1 MRSIHS
7 LPLAAAFLLA
17 ACGGGA
23 DDAAEGEGVSNEDVA
38 AAAAGV
44 ATPEPGQYTVS
55 YELLEFDVPGA
66 PEAMKQQAQAAM
78 GGAAEVAKG
87 ITFCLTPEEAA
98 ANGSR
103 QMVENLADSNCRF
116 AKYDVSGG
124 TVSADMQCTDEA
136 GTQTH
141 MLMDGQV
148 TSTGSTMTM
157 TTEQEIAGMGSVRM
171 KTRVT
176 SRRTGE
182 CA

>member
-1 MRSIHS
+1 MRPIHS
-7 LPLAAAFLLA
+7 LPLAAAVLLA

-23 DDAAEGEGVSNEDVA
+23 DEAAEGDGVSNEDIA

-44 ATPEPGQYTVS
+44 PTPEPGQYEVS

-78 GGAAEVAKG
+78 GGASEVAKG

-124 TVSADMQCTDEA
+124 TVSADMQCTDETGA
-136 GTQTH
+136 EAH

-157 TTEQEIAGMGSVRM
+157 TTEQTIAGMGSVRM